1 MSLTEYYLHR
11 EYENILNEI
20 ETLLFINQ
28 LRRQWRTTTRKQ
40 FMNKYNLFE
49 DIGIREIVDSL
60 YEADIKNLIR
70 I

>member
-28 LRRQWRTTTRKQ
+28 LRRQWRTTTRK
-40 FMNKYNLFE
+40 
-49 DIGIREIVDSL
+49 
-60 YEADIKNLIR
+60 
-70 I
+70 